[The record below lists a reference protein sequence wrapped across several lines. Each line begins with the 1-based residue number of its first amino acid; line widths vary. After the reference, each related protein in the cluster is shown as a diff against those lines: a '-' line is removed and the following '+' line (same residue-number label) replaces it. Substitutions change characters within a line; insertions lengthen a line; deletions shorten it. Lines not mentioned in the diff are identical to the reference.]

1 MTSRLPLARAK
12 IPDDLTAP
20 DCVSSSQAL
29 RNTDGQPRLPRQH
42 SSRTRRKE
50 GCKRGKGE
58 TMTYKTVD
66 GAVVHSGKKKEEEA
80 NDGERCGEDG
90 VVREEVEVE
99 G

>member
-1 MTSRLPLARAK
+1 
-12 IPDDLTAP
+12 
-20 DCVSSSQAL
+20 
-29 RNTDGQPRLPRQH
+29 
-42 SSRTRRKE
+42 
-50 GCKRGKGE
+50 
-58 TMTYKTVD
+58 MTYKTVD